1 MTAQQRLIAASAG
14 LVQKFRG
21 LREAIPAL
29 FGRVLVKAVET
40 CSLTDDQHGLGGIAE
55 KCRSISVADLAVR
68 PADSHS
74 HGETGSPLR
83 VV

>member
-1 MTAQQRLIAASAG
+1 MTAQQSLITASAG
-14 LVQKFRG
+14 FFQKFRG

-29 FGRVLVKAVET
+29 FCRVLVKAVET
-40 CSLTDDQHGLGGIAE
+40 CSLTYDQHGLGGIAE
-55 KCRSISVADLAVR
+55 HCGSIRIADLPVS

-74 HGETGSPLR
+74 HGETGPALR